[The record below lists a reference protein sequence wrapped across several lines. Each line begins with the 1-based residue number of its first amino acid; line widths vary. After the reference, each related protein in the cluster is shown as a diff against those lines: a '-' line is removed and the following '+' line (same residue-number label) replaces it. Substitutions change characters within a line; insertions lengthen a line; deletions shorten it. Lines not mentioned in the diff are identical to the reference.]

1 MTVRVR
7 PASKNDFPAVAALLE
22 ELGRPKVLGMPDE
35 PEHRARFA
43 ALIEAPDL
51 FGLVAEVDGVIVGFI
66 DVYLVP
72 RLNFSSVQAWVPD
85 LIVGEGTRGRGVG
98 AALLREAEALA
109 GERGAFALTLE
120 SANWRTRAHA
130 FYVRQG
136 MQDAGKHFVKPLEDV
151 GYPPPPEEG

>member
-7 PASKNDFPAVAALLE
+7 PASKEDFPAVAALLE
-22 ELGRPKVLGMPDE
+22 ELGRPKVLGTPDE

-43 ALIEAPDL
+43 ELIEAPDL
-51 FGLVAEVDGVIVGFI
+51 FGLVAEVDGVVVGFI

-72 RLNFSSVQAWVPD
+72 RLNFPSLQAWVPD
-85 LIVGEGTRGRGVG
+85 LIVGEGSRSRGVG
-98 AALLREAEALA
+98 AALLHEAEVLA
-109 GERGAFALTLE
+109 SEHGAFTLTLE

-136 MQDAGKHFVKPLEDV
+136 MQDAAKHFIKPLDDV

>member
-7 PASKNDFPAVAALLE
+7 PASKEDFPAVAALLE
-22 ELGRPKVLGMPDE
+22 ELGRPKVLGTPDE

-43 ALIEAPDL
+43 ELIEAPDL
-51 FGLVAEVDGVIVGFI
+51 FGLVAE
-66 DVYLVP
+66 
-72 RLNFSSVQAWVPD
+72 
-85 LIVGEGTRGRGVG
+85 
-98 AALLREAEALA
+98 AEVLA
-109 GERGAFALTLE
+109 SEHGAFALTLE

-136 MQDAGKHFVKPLEDV
+136 MQDAAKHFIKPLDDV